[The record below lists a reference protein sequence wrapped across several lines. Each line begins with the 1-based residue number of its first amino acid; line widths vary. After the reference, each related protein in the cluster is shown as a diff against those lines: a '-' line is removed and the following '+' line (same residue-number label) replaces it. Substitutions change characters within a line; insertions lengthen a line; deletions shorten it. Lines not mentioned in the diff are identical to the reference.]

1 MPCILL
7 YCASQGLQ
15 WVLYYVYRNFR
26 FEDLGVPGPHRRT
39 HEDGP
44 AQGMGQ
50 ECICQTGS
58 THVWH
63 TPICSISSPGQHSV
77 CLYTL
82 LSLIAANGCFETQHH
97 ASWHGPRRIYP
108 TSVSDDRHAFL
119 DIRYN
124 ASNGVDHA
132 TRKRALII
140 QDE

>member
-15 WVLYYVYRNFR
+15 WVLYYMYHNFR

-44 AQGMGQ
+44 AQGMGE
-50 ECICQTGS
+50 ECIRRTGS
-58 THVWH
+58 THVWN

-77 CLYTL
+77 CLSKHL
-82 LSLIAANGCFETQHH
+82 LLTAANGYFETQHH

-108 TSVSDDRHAFL
+108 NCVGDDWVTFL
-119 DIRYN
+119 D
-124 ASNGVDHA
+124 V
-132 TRKRALII
+132 
-140 QDE
+140 

>member
-1 MPCILL
+1 
-7 YCASQGLQ
+7 
-15 WVLYYVYRNFR
+15 
-26 FEDLGVPGPHRRT
+26 
-39 HEDGP
+39 
-44 AQGMGQ
+44 MGRK
-50 ECICQTGS
+50 CVRQTES
-58 THVWH
+58 TDVWH

-97 ASWHGPRRIYP
+97 ASWHGLRRIYT

-132 TRKRALII
+132 TRKKALITSGKTSPHNLEQLEKI
-140 QDE
+140 ISYLEYLPTLYLIMYPPFSIRCNYI